1 MKIQRY
7 HADKQVEDPTNDR
20 VTNFIKEGEANDR
33 YATQTG
39 LSCIAKQEEV
49 QGLRSIEL
57 SFDVNA
63 TQNVDEE
70 GDSAKSCHSIG
81 R

>member
-7 HADKQVEDPTNDR
+7 HADEQVEDPTNDR

-39 LSCIAKQEEV
+39 LSCIAKQEEI
-49 QGLRSIEL
+49 QGLWSIEV
-57 SFDVNA
+57 SFDLNA
-63 TQNVDEE
+63 AQNVDDE